1 VQLALDLGGEVVSAD
16 SMQIYKYM
24 DIGTAK
30 PEKDEMCGVVH
41 HMLDVVEPDRDY
53 SVSLYAQAA
62 IACIE
67 DIHSR
72 GKVPIVVGGTGLY
85 YDAILKTDG
94 YAPGPDEKLR
104 QELEEFAQT
113 NGDEALF
120 ERLKREFDRLVRE
133 NKLKYQIV
141 PYFISSHPGCTLKD
155 MELLS
160 KNKSLKGVYMDQV
173 QDFTPTP
180 MTKSSVSYYSEM
192 DPKTFEPL
200 FVEKNITKKREQKSY
215 LLMK

>member
-1 VQLALDLGGEVVSAD
+1 
-16 SMQIYKYM
+16 
-24 DIGTAK
+24 
-30 PEKDEMCGVVH
+30 
-41 HMLDVVEPDRDY
+41 
-53 SVSLYAQAA
+53 
-62 IACIE
+62 
-67 DIHSR
+67 
-72 GKVPIVVGGTGLY
+72 
-85 YDAILKTDG
+85 
-94 YAPGPDEKLR
+94 
-104 QELEEFAQT
+104 
-113 NGDEALF
+113 
-120 ERLKREFDRLVRE
+120 
-133 NKLKYQIV
+133 
-141 PYFISSHPGCTLKD
+141 

>member
-1 VQLALDLGGEVVSAD
+1 MCPNLNNSHRRLLKLYKSISEIKGIKNAYIGSGIRYDLF
-16 SMQIYKYM
+16 
-24 DIGTAK
+24 
-30 PEKDEMCGVVH
+30 
-41 HMLDVVEPDRDY
+41 L
-53 SVSLYAQAA
+53 
-62 IACIE
+62 
-67 DIHSR
+67 
-72 GKVPIVVGGTGLY
+72 
-85 YDAILKTDG
+85 
-94 YAPGPDEKLR
+94 DEKGFLDSSSKPYFE
-104 QELEEFAQT
+104 ELVLKHTSGRLKVAPEHTQSNVLKQMNKPSF
-113 NGDEALF
+113 ALF